1 MFKNRIRMGSEPKHC
16 WLFFNHWSCPLF
28 LQLESG
34 DVQDG
39 SLNGGNPAAFFIHIT
54 ADLQLKE
61 FSCAVQMETT
71 VAWSQICAYYILY
84 ITYVNSPG
92 AADSH

>member
-1 MFKNRIRMGSEPKHC
+1 
-16 WLFFNHWSCPLF
+16 

-61 FSCAVQMETT
+61 FSCAVQMETA
-71 VAWSQICAYYILY
+71 VA
-84 ITYVNSPG
+84 
-92 AADSH
+92 